1 VTHRFLEHTGEVAV
15 LVDAASE
22 EAVFA
27 EVLEAFA
34 ELVARDDAGTR
45 GRRLVEISAADRPS
59 LLVEW
64 TNELVYLAEVDG
76 FVPERVEEL
85 ELGSGALRATIAG
98 RLDAAP
104 ANLVKAATFSGLE
117 FEEVGNGWRAQIV
130 LDV

>member
-15 LVDAASE
+15 LVEAASE
-22 EAVFA
+22 EEVFT
-27 EVLEAFA
+27 EVLDAFA
-34 ELVARDDAGTR
+34 TLVSRGEAGR
-45 GRRLVEISAADRPS
+45 PGRRIVEISAADRPS

-76 FVPERVEEL
+76 FVPERIEEL
-85 ELGSGALRATIAG
+85 VVRPSTVRAAIAG

-104 ANLVKAATFSGLE
+104 ANLVKAATLSGLE
-117 FEEVGNGWRAQIV
+117 FEEAGDGWRAQVV

>member
-1 VTHRFLEHTGEVAV
+1 VAHRFLDHTGEVAV
-15 LVDAASE
+15 LIEAASE

-27 EVLEAFA
+27 EMLEAFSA
-34 ELVARDDAGTR
+34 LVARDHEGTP
-45 GRRLVEISAADRPS
+45 GRRTVEISAADRPS

-76 FVPERVEEL
+76 FMPERVEEL
-85 ELGSGALRATIAG
+85 VLGPGALRATIAG

-117 FEEVGNGWRAQIV
+117 FEKAGDGWRAQVV